1 MDRMAPPPRVNPAHQ
16 PVRGSGPS
24 VLFAPQRERTHV
36 DDARG
41 AGFWKGALVASVG
54 WILAWFF
61 FAEARNAEVAAI
73 LQRGAEMKFA
83 MDRMNAVPL
92 DEVRP

>member
-1 MDRMAPPPRVNPAHQ
+1 MAPPPRVNPAH
-16 PVRGSGPS
+16 PAPRRLEPS
-24 VLFAPQRERTHV
+24 VLFASQRERTHV

-41 AGFWKGALVASVG
+41 AGFWKGALIASVG
-54 WILAWFF
+54 WIAAWFL